1 MTPLSITL
9 ENFLCYS
16 TEADDSPHVF
26 NFRPHRLWSISG
38 NNGAGKSA
46 IFDAITYCL
55 FGEHR
60 GGRSGD
66 EQLVHKG
73 ARAMSITFEF
83 SHGGTDYKVT
93 RRVKLGIRPRKGTST
108 TIRECQMEWHR
119 PDGEWVEVADTAS
132 SRGLEEAV
140 ERLLGFG
147 CETFTASVLL
157 IQGKSDKLIEAGGKE
172 RFDILSGI
180 LDLRMYERLAQ
191 RASDRAKDSKTQ
203 QQFLATNLQQSP
215 APQETEVTE
224 AEAASDE
231 AEKAALKAQ
240 EEKEA
245 STRLLD
251 AVRGH
256 HGRVKR
262 LGEQK
267 LTQIKMT
274 AAIENAAEIRAE
286 AAERVE
292 LTQTGPR
299 LKKAVASLAEAEI
312 ARAMAVEAQGKA
324 DAVDLKALKQA
335 ASKAAD
341 KHLTARKAHRLLLET
356 INKISK
362 DSAALAPEV
371 ALAKRLTDLDAQ
383 IKQISEQEATLRKAA
398 VGIGELTPL
407 VNRLVQLRLASGFI
421 AAYRKAREDEEE
433 TVNRASKT
441 DLASVRAACDAAEVE
456 LAAALESK
464 NQALQNVAGADA
476 DLRAAERTLEE
487 RLEAGKEGTCSRCGQ
502 KVDAAHIKGEL
513 VSARARVKA
522 LSSTQIEMGKRVVRA
537 SENCQKAEGR
547 LKAARQSETQVVERI
562 EAVNAAKKKVAE
574 LQLDE
579 RYTELPRDVCDLL
592 HAPLLEFRQGIDGLR
607 VDQAKLQKLQQQL
620 ELARKAEAQAGAKA
634 DLVVGWET
642 ERSQLLTHISRER
655 AAEVCDRDSGL
666 RRQIGAL
673 SSDEAAAR
681 EVEEEAIK
689 RSEAAGKVQ
698 REAENASRAA
708 QETSRL
714 QAAAAAAHEVAAAA
728 AVTGVS
734 ERFLPATPTL
744 VSAIE
749 VRLAALEDAE
759 ERLRLLREAESKLG
773 ELGGQIS
780 ELQAQIDV
788 TPAAERVPETEALE
802 ASRAAT
808 ASIKDATSRATGLR
822 KEADRLRQM
831 RDQRL
836 EQQRQAEELATR
848 RAVWEL
854 VARLL
859 GRGGIQTALMRRA
872 LEEIQERANVM
883 LSKISGG
890 TLQLSISCDQGP
902 RGEEIH
908 FRCFD
913 AASSEEPI
921 DVVFLSGG
929 QRFRC
934 AVALAAGIGQY
945 AGLGGT
951 MPSQIIDEG
960 FGSLDVEGRT
970 EMLEQI
976 REMSEHYE
984 RVIVV
989 SHLETFHDRS
999 LFPAGFELRKEGTR
1013 TVVTATL

>member
-1 MTPLSITL
+1 VTPLSITL

-16 TEADDSPHVF
+16 TQGDEHPHVF
-26 NFRPHRLWSISG
+26 DFRPHRLWSISG

-108 TIRECQMEWHR
+108 TTRECQMEWHR
-119 PDGEWVEVADTAS
+119 PDGEWVEVADTAN

-180 LDLRMYERLAQ
+180 LDLRLYERLAQ
-191 RASDRAKDSKTQ
+191 RASERAKDSKTQ

-215 APQETEVTE
+215 PPQETEVTE

-256 HGRVKR
+256 HGKVKR
-262 LGEQK
+262 LGELK
-267 LTQIKMT
+267 LTQIKMA

-292 LTQTGPR
+292 LIQTAPR

-335 ASKAAD
+335 ASKAAA
-341 KHLTARKAHRLLLET
+341 KHLTARRAHRLVLEA
-356 INKISK
+356 IKKANKESGV
-362 DSAALAPEV
+362 LAPDV

-383 IKQISEQEATLRKAA
+383 IKQVSEEEATLRKGA
-398 VGIGELTPL
+398 VGIGELAPL
-407 VNRLVQLRLASGFI
+407 VDRLVQLRMASGFI
-421 AAYRKAREDEEE
+421 AAYRKAREAEEE
-433 TVNRASKT
+433 AITRASKT
-441 DLASVRAACDAAEVE
+441 DLEAMRAACNAAEVE
-456 LAAALESK
+456 LAAAVESK
-464 NQALQNVAGADA
+464 NQASKNVATADA
-476 DLRAAERTLEE
+476 DLRTAERTLEE
-487 RLEAGKEGTCSRCGQ
+487 RREAGREGVCSRCGQ
-502 KVDAAHIKGEL
+502 KVDAAHIKAEL
-513 VSARARVKA
+513 VSATARVKA
-522 LSSTQIEMGKRVVRA
+522 LLSTQSEMGKQAVRA
-537 SENCQKAEGR
+537 SERCKASEDG
-547 LKAARQSETQVVERI
+547 LKAARHSEAQVLETI
-562 EAVNAAKKKVAE
+562 EAAKAAKRKVAE
-574 LQLDE
+574 LELDE
-579 RYTELPRDVCDLL
+579 RFAELPGDVCELL
-592 HAPLLEFRQGIDGLR
+592 QAPLLQLSQGIDELL

-620 ELARKAEAQAGAKA
+620 LLARKAEAQAGAKA
-634 DLVVGWET
+634 DLVAGWEI
-642 ERSQLLTHISRER
+642 ERSQLLTRTSRER
-655 AAEVCDRDSGL
+655 AAEVCVRDSDL
-666 RRQIGAL
+666 QRQIGAL
-673 SSDEAAAR
+673 SLEEAAAT
-681 EVEEEAIK
+681 EAEEQAIVK
-689 RSEAAGKVQ
+689 SESAAKLQ
-698 REAENASRAA
+698 REAEDASRAA

-714 QAAAAAAHEVAAAA
+714 QAAAAAAHEVAATAA
-728 AVTGVS
+728 LTGVS
-734 ERFLPATPTL
+734 ERFLPATPAV

-749 VRLAALEDAE
+749 VRLAALEDAD

-773 ELGGQIS
+773 ELGGQIG
-780 ELQAQIDV
+780 ELQAQVDV
-788 TPAAERVPETEALE
+788 TPSAERVPENEALE
-802 ASRAAT
+802 ASKAAT
-808 ASIKDATSRATGLR
+808 ANIKDATSRATGLR

-890 TLQLSISCDQGP
+890 TLQLNISCDQGP

-913 AASSEEPI
+913 AASSEHPI

-989 SHLETFHDRS
+989 SHLESFHDRS